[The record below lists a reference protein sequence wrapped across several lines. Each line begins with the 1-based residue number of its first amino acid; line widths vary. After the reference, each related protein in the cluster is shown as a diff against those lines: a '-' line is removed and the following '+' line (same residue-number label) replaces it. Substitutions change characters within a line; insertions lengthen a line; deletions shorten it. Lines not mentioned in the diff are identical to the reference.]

1 MTEIDGI
8 DGTALSADGL
18 VRVTVGLGG
27 VLHSLDIRDQALGQ
41 GGRRLAATVL
51 DLARQAS
58 VQAAQRARH
67 RFREELAG
75 LPRDALAAL
84 GFTDDSDL
92 VETAE
97 STTPPTWRDL

>member
-1 MTEIDGI
+1 MTDI

-27 VLHSLDIRDQALGQ
+27 VLRGLDIRDEALGQ

-51 DLARQAS
+51 ELARVAG

-67 RFREELAG
+67 RFREELAD
-75 LPRDALAAL
+75 LPQEALAAL
-84 GFTDDSDL
+84 GFTDDTEL

-97 STTPPTWRDL
+97 STTPATWRDF

>member
-1 MTEIDGI
+1 MTDI
-8 DGTALSADGL
+8 DGTALSEDGQ

-27 VLHSLDIRDQALGQ
+27 VLRGLDIRDEALGQ

-51 DLARQAS
+51 ELTRLAS

-67 RFREELAG
+67 RFRDELAG
-75 LPRDALAAL
+75 LPEDALAAL
-84 GFTDDSDL
+84 GFTDDTEL

-97 STTPPTWRDL
+97 ATTPATWRDF